1 MSEVYYIIG
10 SDYCEGVHVPDI
22 VSLLLPP
29 PFPLA
34 RSCSMPLLRSIFE
47 KTLAP
52 EMRFNSSK
60 MRGESIAILDR
71 DLAELAIV
79 HTELESPIL

>member
-1 MSEVYYIIG
+1 
-10 SDYCEGVHVPDI
+10 
-22 VSLLLPP
+22 
-29 PFPLA
+29 
-34 RSCSMPLLRSIFE
+34 
-47 KTLAP
+47 
-52 EMRFNSSK
+52 MRFNSSK